1 MLKQTFFNVC
11 FVDEFKRK
19 LGVGREVSGEGVEG
33 TLCGEGNGDGSMGR
47 ISELRGGRPILGG
60 I

>member
-1 MLKQTFFNVC
+1 MLKNTFLMFASLTNLR
-11 FVDEFKRK
+11 ENR
-19 LGVGREVSGEGVEG
+19 VGREVSGEGVEG

-47 ISELRGGRPILGG
+47 ISDGGGARPILGR